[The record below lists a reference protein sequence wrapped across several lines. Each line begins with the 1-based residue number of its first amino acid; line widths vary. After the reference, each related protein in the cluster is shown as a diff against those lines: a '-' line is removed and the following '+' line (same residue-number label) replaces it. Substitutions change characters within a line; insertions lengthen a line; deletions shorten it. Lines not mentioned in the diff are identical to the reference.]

1 MQIGKYNW
9 YLREIKN
16 LYLYDFGI
24 FIEMS
29 PDEEQKAQL
38 EANIQMALAQK
49 DISLEDAIDIR
60 EIRNLKLA
68 NQLLKVKRK
77 QKQEQMQ
84 QMKLRSNR
92 CKLKLTSSHS
102 RWRHRLRC
110 KSTDGDQAKMQAT
123 TSRSGYAIEK
133 IKNEAA
139 IKAQLMDESSH
150 IICSLKDVEQSQIG
164 REEP

>member
-1 MQIGKYNW
+1 MRSFRDEFAMQIGKYN
-9 YLREIKN
+9 LGILEEIKN
-16 LYLYDFGI
+16 LYIYDFGI

-60 EIRNLKLA
+60 QIRNLKLA

-84 QMKLRSNR
+84 QMEAQKQQMQAQVNQQSQQMAAQAAMQ
-92 CKLKLTSSHS
+92 KQQMET
-102 RWRHRLRC
+102 
-110 KSTDGDQAKMQAT
+110 QAKMQLQQA
-123 TSRSGYAIEK
+123 
-133 IKNEAA
+133 EAA
-139 IKAQLMDESSH
+139 YVYREDE
-150 IICSLKDVEQSQIG
+150 E
-164 REEP
+164 